1 MSYYGGFP
9 AYVPVAERKE
19 RAEESVKKLKKKN
32 PDISPVVI
40 TGKTIAKTWWG
51 KSWNKNLE
59 SYADYANRIARG
71 RSYVKNGAVLDLKI
85 TKGNINALVQGS
97 GSKPYKLDINIKAL
111 PKNIWEDII
120 NQCLGKIESI
130 EELIEGK
137 FPKALAD
144 LFTSK
149 GNGLFPAPSEIDLK
163 CNCPD
168 WANMCKHVAAVL
180 YGVGAKLDDEPEL
193 FFILR
198 QVNINDLISEAIN
211 KKTQNLLEKSKAKGR
226 RVIDETDIF
235 DMFGIDMEVQGE
247 DEVKKSK
254 PRKNELEESNTKNNV
269 KGAKKKI
276 IKSAKDKIK

>member
-130 EELIEGK
+130 EELIQGK

-226 RVIDETDIF
+226 RVIEETDIF

-247 DEVKKSK
+247 DD
-254 PRKNELEESNTKNNV
+254 T
-269 KGAKKKI
+269 
-276 IKSAKDKIK
+276 KDKIK

>member
-1 MSYYGGFP
+1 MSFYGGFP
-9 AYVPVAERKE
+9 AYVPVAERRKC
-19 RAEESVKKLKKKN
+19 AEESVKKLKKKN

-40 TGKTIAKTWWG
+40 TGRTIAITWWG

-85 TKGNINALVQGS
+85 TGGNISALVQGS
-97 GSKPYKLDINIKAL
+97 GSKPYKVDISIKAL
-111 PKNIWEDII
+111 PKNIWEDIV

-144 LFTSK
+144 LFTVK
-149 GNGLFPAPSEIDLK
+149 GKGLFPSPNEIDLS

-168 WANMCKHVAAVL
+168 YATMCKHVAAVL
-180 YGVGAKLDDEPEL
+180 YGVGARLDDEPEL

-198 QVNINDLISEAIN
+198 KVNINDFISEAIN
-211 KKTQNLLEKSKAKGR
+211 KKTQTLLEKSKVKGR
-226 RVIDETDIF
+226 RVIEETDMF
-235 DMFGIDMEVQGE
+235 DMFGIDMEVKGE
-247 DEVKKSK
+247 AKVKKRK
-254 PRKNELEESNTKNNV
+254 PRKNTLEV
-269 KGAKKKI
+269 Y
-276 IKSAKDKIK
+276 